1 MKKVNQVEE
10 TVTIVSAPAET
21 VISAG
26 TTFKGT
32 IDTDKPITVEG
43 MFEGEIK
50 STGIVT
56 VSEGGAIKATVEC
69 AELLMHGTGEGSIN
83 CTGLVEFGTTG
94 SFVGDVTTRDIV
106 MGAGAKLEGQC
117 KIG

>member
-32 IDTDKPITVEG
+32 IDTDKPVTVEG

-69 AELLMHGTGEGSIN
+69 ERLLMHGTGEGSIN